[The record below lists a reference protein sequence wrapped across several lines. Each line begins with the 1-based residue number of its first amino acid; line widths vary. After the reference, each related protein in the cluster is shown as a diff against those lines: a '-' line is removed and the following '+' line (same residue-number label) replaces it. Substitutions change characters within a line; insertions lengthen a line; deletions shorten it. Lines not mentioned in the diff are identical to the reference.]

1 MREVS
6 QRLELRQSQ
15 RLTITPQV
23 RQSIEMLQLSNLEMT
38 DFITAE
44 MEQNPLLEWR
54 ERDFREDA
62 LADYA
67 NDGERPSPTPISE
80 MLTGGVTPDGTE
92 DWQPEWREDSDA
104 AADFG
109 GEPQPWHGRSG
120 EASTRTGVPSSIR
133 PQPGRAPC
141 VSMYPIK

>member
-1 MREVS
+1 MREVY

-54 ERDFREDA
+54 ERELGEHTRGDH
-62 LADYA
+62 A
-67 NDGERPSPTPISE
+67 NGGGRASGTTVPE
-80 MLTGGVTPDGTE
+80 MLTGGSPPTGQKIGNRNGERIATARWISAASRSLGT
-92 DWQPEWREDSDA
+92 A
-104 AADFG
+104 AT
-109 GEPQPWHGRSG
+109 
-120 EASTRTGVPSSIR
+120 EASTRRGVPSSTR

-141 VSMYPIK
+141 ASTYLSK

>member
-80 MLTGGVTPDGTE
+80 MLTGGVTPDGQKIGNRNGERIAT
-92 DWQPEWREDSDA
+92 PRPILAASRSRGMA
-104 AADFG
+104 AA
-109 GEPQPWHGRSG
+109 ERL
-120 EASTRTGVPSSIR
+120 RR
-133 PQPGRAPC
+133 GRASQARSDRNPA
-141 VSMYPIK
+141 VHPA

>member
-44 MEQNPLLEWR
+44 MEQNPSSNG
-54 ERDFREDA
+54 
-62 LADYA
+62 A
-67 NDGERPSPTPISE
+67 NGTSGK
-80 MLTGGVTPDGTE
+80 ML
-92 DWQPEWREDSDA
+92 
-104 AADFG
+104 
-109 GEPQPWHGRSG
+109 
-120 EASTRTGVPSSIR
+120 
-133 PQPGRAPC
+133 
-141 VSMYPIK
+141 